1 MKRNNNGTLQTMIL
15 TALVMSLVFLMTKVV
30 QIPTFSGGY
39 IHLGD
44 CMVLLSVIIL
54 GWKLGALASG
64 VGAAMSDLA
73 GGYGIYVPG
82 TFAVKALMALVFGL
96 VVERAIKK
104 DLSKGA
110 FTAIEV
116 VGMILALLVNVVGY
130 FLYAGFLYGNWP
142 VALTEVPMNVLQTSV
157 GIVLALAL
165 QQMFEKTP
173 LRKSLVYRLPVQKE
187 INAH

>member
-15 TALVMSLVFLMTKVV
+15 TTLVMSLVFLMTKVV

-82 TFAVKALMALVFGL
+82 TFAVKALMALAFGL
-96 VVERAIKK
+96 VAERAIKK
-104 DLSKGA
+104 DLEQGCLHCNRSCGNDSSSPGKRCR
-110 FTAIEV
+110 
-116 VGMILALLVNVVGY
+116 ILIRRIPLWQLASGP
-130 FLYAGFLYGNWP
+130 YGSTDERTRP
-142 VALTEVPMNVLQTSV
+142 
-157 GIVLALAL
+157 ALA
-165 QQMFEKTP
+165 
-173 LRKSLVYRLPVQKE
+173 
-187 INAH
+187 